1 MSFSLLSSYLTG
13 QPVLTMLI
21 LAHFVGDFI
30 FQSQKL
36 ADKKKEQFSA
46 LCLHLILVALPL
58 TVLAL
63 LFPRQNNDLFFQVW
77 LSHVAIDYGKYFLS
91 KRGLVKDAWEGTA
104 FLVDQALHLAAIV
117 ILYQQIGVNLPA
129 SSLWNQDPS
138 LVYFSLQV
146 LFLIAVTK
154 PVNIL
159 FKLFFS
165 KYQVAEGEESQTVTG
180 AGALIGQL
188 ERLIMGIFLLLG
200 QYAAIGL
207 VFTAKSI
214 ARFNKIS
221 ENQAFAEYYLI
232 GSLFSI
238 ISVLVLYA
246 LLIL

>member
-13 QPVLTMLI
+13 QPVLIMLI
-21 LAHFVGDFI
+21 LSHFIGDFI
-30 FQSQKL
+30 LQSQKL
-36 ADKKKEQFSA
+36 ADKKKKQFSA

-63 LFPRQNNDLFFQVW
+63 LFSRQNNDLFFQVW

-129 SSLWNQDPS
+129 SSLWSQDPS
-138 LVYFSLQV
+138 LVHFSLQV
-146 LFLIAVTK
+146 LFLITVTK

-165 KYQVAEGEESQTVTG
+165 KYQVAEGEEEQTVTG
-180 AGALIGQL
+180 AGALIG
-188 ERLIMGIFLLLG
+188 RN
-200 QYAAIGL
+200 A
-207 VFTAKSI
+207 
-214 ARFNKIS
+214 
-221 ENQAFAEYYLI
+221 
-232 GSLFSI
+232 
-238 ISVLVLYA
+238 
-246 LLIL
+246 

>member
-1 MSFSLLSSYLTG
+1 M
-13 QPVLTMLI
+13 
-21 LAHFVGDFI
+21 
-30 FQSQKL
+30 
-36 ADKKKEQFSA
+36 
-46 LCLHLILVALPL
+46 
-58 TVLAL
+58 
-63 LFPRQNNDLFFQVW
+63 
-77 LSHVAIDYGKYFLS
+77 
-91 KRGLVKDAWEGTA
+91 
-104 FLVDQALHLAAIV
+104 DQALHLAAIV

-129 SSLWNQDPS
+129 SSLWNQDPA

-159 FKLFFS
+159 FKLFIS
-165 KYQVAEGEESQTVTG
+165 KYQVVEGEESQTVTG

>member
-1 MSFSLLSSYLTG
+1 MSVISEITKNVRYNRHR
-13 QPVLTMLI
+13 Q
-21 LAHFVGDFI
+21 
-30 FQSQKL
+30 
-36 ADKKKEQFSA
+36 KKKQFSA

-58 TVLAL
+58 MILAL

-77 LSHVAIDYGKYFLS
+77 LSHVAIDYGKYFLG
-91 KRGLVKDAWEGTA
+91 KRGRIKHTWEGTT

-129 SSLWNQDPS
+129 SSLWNQDPY

-165 KYQVAEGEESQTVTG
+165 KYQVAEGEEEQTVTG

-188 ERLIMGIFLLLG
+188 ERLIIGIFLLLG
-200 QYAAIGL
+200 QYTAIGL

-214 ARFNKIS
+214 ACYDKIS
-221 ENQAFAEYYLI
+221 KSQAFAEYYLI

-238 ISVLVLYA
+238 ISVLVLYV